1 MLIKKINILISAI
14 LIIFIS
20 LIVYFTIDSQLR
32 RTIYSKLIGGYKLIN
47 YHIIGG
53 YAYYRNFDAA
63 SKRILKY
70 IDFSQKFSSGKN
82 VMLQGIID
90 STELISSRAY
100 TQEEFNSLQNVYV
113 KINEITEDI
122 YKNHI
127 WLAKAY
133 NDDNLEKS
141 KEHLNKALKLSK
153 SSEDAYREII
163 RIFSNK
169 YKMNDLVKS
178 YCDDYFK
185 EFAGTSVGRIATA
198 QTENSFFEASNS
210 NFAIS
215 KNGNYKKLYPK
226 LINNLGIYENYEFI
240 FEEEENI
247 YYFEIL
253 KNFFPGSKISIKNI
267 TIFNKEINELDLN
280 NLVIHSLGSYVLSQT
295 NDEIIFVAGNLK
307 DDILSFNF
315 NKQLEKVNKINLKL
329 KLERLP
335 LSNNSV
341 CKNFHEN

>member
-1 MLIKKINILISAI
+1 MLIKKINILMSVI

-20 LIVYFTIDSQLR
+20 LIVYFTIDTQLR
-32 RTIYSKLIGGYKLIN
+32 RTIYGKLIGGYKLIN

-63 SKRILKY
+63 SKSILKY
-70 IDFSQKFSSGKN
+70 IDFTQKISSGKN
-82 VMLQGIID
+82 IMLQGITD
-90 STELISSRAY
+90 STELISSKAY

-133 NDDNLEKS
+133 NDDDLEKS
-141 KEHLNKALKLSK
+141 KKHLNKALNLSK
-153 SSEDAYREII
+153 SSEEAYREII
-163 RIFSNK
+163 RIFSNENK
-169 YKMNDLVKS
+169 INDLVKS

-185 EFAGTSVGRIATA
+185 EFAGTTVGRIASS
-198 QTENSFFEASNS
+198 QTERNFFEASNS

-226 LINNLGIYENYEFI
+226 LINNLGVYATYEFI

-247 YYFEIL
+247 YHFEIL
-253 KNFFPGSKISIKNI
+253 KNFIPGSKISIKNI
-267 TIFNKEINELDLN
+267 IIFNKEINELDLN
-280 NLVIHSLGSYVLSQT
+280 NFVIHSLGSYVLSQT

-307 DDILSFNF
+307 DDIFSFNL
-315 NKQLEKVNKINLKL
+315 NKQLEKVNKISLKL

-341 CKNFHEN
+341 CKNFYEN